1 MYYIINFNFDL
12 KGRER
17 ERERYGQRER
27 WTEREMSFKQ
37 LNFLMIYICPLEGID

>member
-12 KGRER
+12 KGGGGG

-27 WTEREMSFKQ
+27 WTERERDEF
-37 LNFLMIYICPLEGID
+37 